1 MHLTHPPPAS
11 FITAC
16 LALIA
21 IPARA
26 QTQTEANPYTPIYTD
41 CPRDLTI
48 RAASS
53 GLSKAERSW
62 RESRSKQIIPELRDY
77 LELVEIPDLDV
88 SAFVQQLNASNF
100 PVVGLSVSGGG
111 SQSGIGGLG
120 IWQAFDARYAP
131 AKEARTG
138 GLTQIMSYITGLSGG
153 GAITVGTIASTNFSS
168 TDGIR
173 KAIDFSLPY
182 TAGPTGNTTEFFE
195 TIFEN
200 AGAKAEAGFP
210 VSVADTFGQFW
221 ATWLPKTY
229 SDYSDIALPGGA
241 FALGNAPMP
250 IVALVEV
257 VPGQSPEIGRLMYPG
272 NNETNGFNLTS
283 YEVTPFEFGSW
294 LGGRVQAFMPTEWLG
309 TAMVNGKTQNDSQC
323 VQGFDK
329 FTFIQGSTTDAYTA
343 YFIDDFYGIP
353 VFAKR
358 GLDGRQKSAEQSDD
372 IPIPSDQEQSP
383 LVQLVNETASNFDQT
398 FNESL
403 WATYPNPF
411 MDYNDAMNG
420 VSELLLVDG
429 SLTGETNPLR
439 PLIIPDRQLDFII
452 VYEASSD
459 ALNSWVNGTNL
470 INTALSASEGNIPF
484 PDIPDVNT
492 MVTQNFTRQPTFF
505 GCNATEGTPLVLYL
519 PNSPWSSYTNF
530 SYRKDSFTDN
540 ELDLT
545 FENAFQ
551 LATYGNGLFDEN
563 WPVCL
568 ACAAIAGAIKRVGTD
583 SPPQCKECFDRH
595 CWDGKET
602 SNEASDEDFD
612 LKLRLNESLT
622 YQEWN
627 DTVWAGN
634 GDEDKKVPQSSA
646 GSFGGVDC
654 LTGRAMYAAVTV
666 LSIFLLV

>member
-1 MHLTHPPPAS
+1 MHLAYSQPVS
-11 FITAC
+11 LITAC
-16 LALIA
+16 LALNA
-21 IPARA
+21 IPAQA
-26 QTQTEANPYTPIYTD
+26 QSQTEADPYAPVYTK
-41 CPRDLTI
+41 CPRDLT
-48 RAASS
+48 

-62 RESRSKQIIPELRDY
+62 RDSRSEQIIPDLRDY
-77 LELVEIPDLDV
+77 LELVDIPNLNV
-88 SAFVQQLNASNF
+88 PSFIQKLNASNF

-111 SQSGIGGLG
+111 TQSGIGGLG

-131 AKEARTG
+131 ARKARTG

-153 GAITVGTIASTNFSS
+153 GAVTVGTIAASNFSS

-182 TAGPTGNTTEFFE
+182 AQGPTGNDTEFFE

-210 VSVADTFGQFW
+210 VSVADIFGQFW
-221 ATWLPKTY
+221 GTWLPEGQIYSNY
-229 SDYSDIALPGGA
+229 SDVALPGGA

-250 IVALVEV
+250 IMVLAEV
-257 VPGQSPEIGRLMYPG
+257 IPGQSPEIGKLMYPG
-272 NNETNGFNLTS
+272 NNATNGFNLTS

-309 TAMVNGKTQNDSQC
+309 TAMSNGKTQNKSQC

-329 FTFIQGSTTDAYTA
+329 FTFIQGSTTDA
-343 YFIDDFYGIP
+343 FNSWLIDDFYGIP
-353 VFAKR
+353 TFAKR
-358 GLDGRQKSAEQSDD
+358 GLDARQKTSDQLSD
-372 IPIPSDQEQSP
+372 IPIPSDQEQNP

-411 MDYNDAMNG
+411 ENYNDAMSG
-420 VSELLLVDG
+420 ISELLLIDG
-429 SLTGETNPLR
+429 SLAGETNPIR
-439 PLIIPDRQLDFII
+439 PLIIPDREVDFII

-459 ALNSWVNGTNL
+459 APNYWVNGTNL

-484 PDIPDVNT
+484 PSIPDVAT

-505 GCNATEGTPLVLYL
+505 GCNATAGTPLVLYL
-519 PNSPWSSYTNF
+519 PNSPWSSYANF
-530 SYRKDSFTDN
+530 SYRKDSFTEN

-545 FENAFQ
+545 LENAFQ
-551 LATYGNGLFDEN
+551 LATYGNGMFDEN

-568 ACAAIAGAIKRVGTD
+568 ACAAISGALQRVGMD
-583 SPPQCKECFDRH
+583 MPPQCKECFDRH

-602 SNEASDEDFD
+602 SEEVTAEDFN
-612 LKLRLNESLT
+612 LQLRLNESLT

-627 DTVWAGN
+627 DTVWSGN
-634 GDEDKKVPQSSA
+634 GDEDQKVPLSSA
-646 GSFGGVDC
+646 GS
-654 LTGRAMYAAVTV
+654 LNLLIGRDMYATV
-666 LSIFLLV
+666 ILLSIVLLV